1 MLRWPFTLLG
11 KEKKIQNSSNS
22 HQPPPSPSNPRPSL
36 VYIYTYIYIW
46 NSTDGHNVHNNEKKR
61 LEKSPNTHQT
71 PPPHPSNPTL
81 PPPPKIRT
89 ENSNTSCVIN
99 IYETFFYFYFYF
111 LFLKGMK
118 IRWET
123 PENGYDIYDIRGS
136 VMKLK
141 FRFHPFVFFGGMGAL
156 LLNHSSFCFV

>member
-1 MLRWPFTLLG
+1 MAICIV
-11 KEKKIQNSSNS
+11 KKRKKDTKLIQLPSIPTPA
-22 HQPPPSPSNPRPSL
+22 PPTPDPPL
-36 VYIYTYIYIW
+36 YIYIYTYICIW

-61 LEKSPNTHQT
+61 LEKSPNTHQ
-71 PPPHPSNPTL
+71 PP
-81 PPPPKIRT
+81 PPPPKIST
-89 ENSNTSCVIN
+89 ENSITSCVIN

-123 PENGYDIYDIRGS
+123 PENGYDICDRRGS

-156 LLNHSSFCFV
+156 LLNHSSFYFV